1 MTAAEYVPHRYDRS
15 TVQAEEFIVRRAIDE
30 FAYAL
35 SMTNGDL
42 RRAVGFA
49 EAAGESAAYTDQHGE
64 HVADHEH
71 LRNAMAVTNAGPGY
85 GMQRVMFEYIRSA
98 AEHIVASER
107 THV

>member
-35 SMTNGDL
+35 ATDGDV

-49 EAAGESAAYTDQHGE
+49 EAAGESAAYTDQFGE

-71 LRNAMAVTNAGPGY
+71 LRIAMAVTNAGPGY
-85 GMQRVMFEYIRSA
+85 GMQRAMFEYIRSA